1 MLKVKPSI
9 KTCYVAMLAMI
20 LMVTGC
26 SPVNPPDPD
35 PIVTFR
41 LGSEVFL
48 DQYLHLV
55 AGKRVGLVTNQT
67 GVTKTGESLIP
78 IFYQHPD
85 INLTA
90 LYAPE
95 HGLDG
100 TASAGAYVE
109 SYTHPEYGIPV
120 YSLYGATRKPTTA
133 MLDKVDILVFD
144 IQDIGAR
151 TYTYMST
158 MNYCMVAAQRDDI
171 PIIILDRPN
180 PLGGLI
186 VEGAVLEDRFIT
198 FVGVDNLPMAH
209 GMTAGELARFFNR
222 KIGASLIVIPME
234 GYTRDMIF
242 QDTGLP
248 FKQTSPN
255 IPNLQ
260 SAFGYMATGLGEGTR
275 VGQQDKFTWIG
286 GTGINSQE
294 FADRLNAAGL
304 KGITYHPDTRGS
316 WGGVRLEITDYHTFN
331 PARAGMYALA
341 IAKQLK
347 SDFVIPKSTS
357 TTIVMF
363 DKVMG
368 TDKIGQY
375 LEMNLEPGEIISRY
389 QPDLDRFKQERIAYL
404 IYDLT
409 PRKIPLILQ

>member
-1 MLKVKPSI
+1 
-9 KTCYVAMLAMI
+9 
-20 LMVTGC
+20 
-26 SPVNPPDPD
+26 
-35 PIVTFR
+35 
-41 LGSEVFL
+41 
-48 DQYLHLV
+48 
-55 AGKRVGLVTNQT
+55 
-67 GVTKTGESLIP
+67 
-78 IFYQHPD
+78 
-85 INLTA
+85 
-90 LYAPE
+90 
-95 HGLDG
+95 
-100 TASAGAYVE
+100 
-109 SYTHPEYGIPV
+109 
-120 YSLYGATRKPTTA
+120 
-133 MLDKVDILVFD
+133 
-144 IQDIGAR
+144 
-151 TYTYMST
+151 
-158 MNYCMVAAQRDDI
+158 
-171 PIIILDRPN
+171 
-180 PLGGLI
+180 
-186 VEGAVLEDRFIT
+186 
-198 FVGVDNLPMAH
+198 
-209 GMTAGELARFFNR
+209 
-222 KIGASLIVIPME
+222 ME

-286 GTGINSQE
+286 GTGIDSQE

-304 KGITYHPDTRGS
+304 KGIIYHPDPRGS

-347 SDFVIPKSTS
+347 SDFVVPKSTT

-389 QPDLDRFKQERIAYL
+389 QPDLDRFKQERTAYL

-409 PRKIPLILQ
+409 PRKIPLIQQ